1 MAGVAIFE
9 LDEEVRKLP
18 GSLKARQ
25 MLLETATKYLANLE
39 ASARDDRSLRAE
51 LADAYQKTSAL
62 LFTFGAQSLD
72 RFGDSMALSE
82 KAYRLREELGQFE
95 SRDPKTRKSYA
106 ASARDYAE
114 KLRLK
119 RRLEEADRVFTRA
132 QEHGRRWATEE
143 PDSWEALEHQLYF
156 ENAMTRRL
164 RMQGRDEA
172 IAHQQKVVAR
182 VAQLRRLGAP
192 TRNYRRME
200 AEQQRLMAGLM
211 LGGDDTKSRPDF
223 VEAMNAAVKAA
234 EELYRLEATPLTTRL
249 LLVIYGEY
257 AIQTVEMGVPVLEE
271 LERVIARSAEILNS
285 PDLPDRN
292 AGYWAEQRLEL
303 EMSRA
308 WAALAR
314 QDWAAAK
321 KQFAICR
328 KKLEEAGR
336 GRPGALLLAMRGAQ
350 IAEAEA
356 KYLRDY

>member
-1 MAGVAIFE
+1 V
-9 LDEEVRKLP
+9 DEEVRKLP

-25 MLLETATKYLANLE
+25 MLLETATKYLTNLE
-39 ASARDDRSLRAE
+39 AAARDDRSLRGE

-62 LFTFGAQSLD
+62 QFTFAAQSLD
-72 RFGDSMALSE
+72 RFGDSMALTE

-119 RRLEEADRVFTRA
+119 KRLEEADRVFARA
-132 QEHGRRWATEE
+132 QEHGRRWAKEE
-143 PDSWEALEHQLYF
+143 PGSWEALEHLLYF

-164 RMQGRDEA
+164 RLQGREAA
-172 IAHQQKVVAR
+172 IANQRQVVAR
-182 VAQLRRLGAP
+182 VAELKGLGAP
-192 TRNYRRME
+192 EKNYWRME

-211 LGGDDTKSRPDF
+211 LGGDEAKSRPDF
-223 VEAMNAAVKAA
+223 VKAMNAAVRAA
-234 EELYRLEATPLTTRL
+234 EELYRVEATPLTTRL

-257 AIQTVEMGVPVLEE
+257 AVQTVEMGVPVAEE
-271 LERVIARSAEILNS
+271 LDRVIARSAEILGS
-285 PDLPDRN
+285 PELPDRN

-308 WAALAR
+308 WAAVAR
-314 QDWAAAK
+314 GDWAGAK

-328 KKLEEAGR
+328 EKLEEAKLA
-336 GRPGALLLAMRGAQ
+336 RPGAFLLAMRAAQ
-350 IAEAEA
+350 IAEAEQ
-356 KYLRDY
+356 KYFRGR